1 MDKTYLNTLRK
12 RKEELLNELG
22 SIDNILRLY
31 PDDQDKNKIAT
42 NPIKPS
48 TGTLTYKDR
57 VLGIVKDLGGQ
68 AYIAQIVTELKKQ
81 LPDKNDDSINTT
93 ARNYVHILKKDGRL
107 KGELKGNNKWLY
119 TII

>member
-1 MDKTYLNTLRK
+1 MNNTYLNTLRK
-12 RKEELLNELG
+12 RKVELLNELG
-22 SIDNILRLY
+22 SIENILRLY
-31 PDDQDKNKIAT
+31 PDDQDEIKITT

-48 TGTLTYKDR
+48 TGNLTYKDR
-57 VLGIVKDLGGQ
+57 VLGIVKELGGQ

-81 LPDKNDDSINTT
+81 LPDKKVDNINTT

-107 KGELKGNNKWLY
+107 KGELQGNNKWLY